1 MKRKGFTLI
10 ELLVVVAI
18 ISILAAMLLPALS
31 KARERARQ
39 AVCIS
44 NLKQIWHALYMYTED
59 HDGWLLPCNTPYP
72 AYWNGVV
79 SLRPWMELLG
89 NFGKG
94 YAGTDKKFTPLDYGV
109 YICHPGSNLSTY
121 AKGKAIYC
129 PSEKRIFTYSSY
141 ALNIWLSGSVGDA
154 TYGQYCRRITSVK
167 NPSITIWVTDN
178 GVYNGY
184 SISYFYASPT
194 YPAYNTFRHIN
205 ESCNILYVDGHAE
218 PKTKIQ
224 LGLPTGGATSIPLRK
239 GFSGPG
245 SLGVY

>member
-1 MKRKGFTLI
+1 
-10 ELLVVVAI
+10 VAI
-18 ISILAAMLLPALS
+18 IAILSAMLLPALS

-59 HDGWLLPCNTPYP
+59 HDGWLLPCKTPYP
-72 AYWNGVV
+72 EYWDGVV

-194 YPAYNTFRHIN
+194 YPTYNTFRHIN

-218 PKTKIQ
+218 PKTKGQ
-224 LGLPTGGATSIPLRK
+224 LGLPTGGYTSIPLRK